1 MKKLLA
7 IVVLSLLFGG
17 NAYSQVIDPF
27 KINLTCQSSKD
38 GIPIGV
44 SIHTALKN
52 VSLQGS
58 YPDSYYLKNDVFNF
72 SMRAGKY
79 TYSYHLNRNTGLL
92 KIKAY
97 IFSKEQMNKHNQEV
111 FDTMVANK
119 QINLED
125 GTYDKSNLV
134 KLMFEI
140 YEQNKPEEIIFME
153 CEKSKAKF

>member
-1 MKKLLA
+1 MKKLLS
-7 IVVLSLLFGG
+7 ILFLSLLFSGS
-17 NAYSQVIDPF
+17 AYSKVIDPF
-27 KINLTCQSSKD
+27 KINLTCQNSKD
-38 GIPIGV
+38 EVPISI

-111 FDTMVANK
+111 FDTMVDNK

-140 YEQNKPEEIIFME
+140 YEQKKPEEIIFME
-153 CEKSKAKF
+153 CDQKSKIF